1 MSQIEKPLFG
11 AIEAGGTKFVVAVGT
26 SPDNVVATSSFPT
39 SDPTTTIR
47 TVMDFFQA
55 NAPEGLSGIGIAA
68 FGPIDID
75 PLSATYGV
83 VRRTPKPGWS
93 GFDYRSAVS
102 TFTDAPVNIDSDVN
116 AAARGEM
123 MSGAATGLTT
133 FLYLTVGTGIGG
145 GMMVDGRPLTGS
157 VDTEMGH
164 VAIPRAPSDNF
175 AGICPFHGDCLEGM
189 ASGPTLEKRWGR
201 TGSELNELR
210 DQATEVEAWYL
221 GTALA
226 SFTLTLAP
234 QRIVLGGGVFKI
246 QGLIEKVRDRVHNYL
261 NGYVH
266 GLENRKNLDKFVVP
280 PGLGDRSGITGAL
293 ALAMSAEVP
302 HSN

>member
-102 TFTDAPVNIDSDVN
+102 TFTDA
-116 AAARGEM
+116 RCER
-123 MSGAATGLTT
+123 
-133 FLYLTVGTGIGG
+133 
-145 GMMVDGRPLTGS
+145 GRP
-157 VDTEMGH
+157 
-164 VAIPRAPSDNF
+164 
-175 AGICPFHGDCLEGM
+175 
-189 ASGPTLEKRWGR
+189 W
-201 TGSELNELR
+201 R
-210 DQATEVEAWYL
+210 DDV
-221 GTALA
+221 
-226 SFTLTLAP
+226 
-234 QRIVLGGGVFKI
+234 
-246 QGLIEKVRDRVHNYL
+246 
-261 NGYVH
+261 
-266 GLENRKNLDKFVVP
+266 
-280 PGLGDRSGITGAL
+280 RSGDWL
-293 ALAMSAEVP
+293 DDVSLP
-302 HSN
+302 HSRHRNRWWHDG